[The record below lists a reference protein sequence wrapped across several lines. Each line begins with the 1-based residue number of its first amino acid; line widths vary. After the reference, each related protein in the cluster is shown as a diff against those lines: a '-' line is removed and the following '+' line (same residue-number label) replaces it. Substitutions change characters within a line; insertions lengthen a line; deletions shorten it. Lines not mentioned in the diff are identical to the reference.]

1 MSFMN
6 VLSLLGGLGLFLF
19 GMKIMGDGLE
29 RAAGNRLKKLLG
41 IVTRNRVLAMLAGIV
56 ITAVIQSSSATTVMV
71 VGFVNAA
78 LISLTQAVGV
88 IMGANIGTT
97 VTSLILAVKIDFAA
111 VFACI
116 GLLLT
121 MLPKKYHTARQFGDI
136 ALGLGILF
144 VGMNTMSAAMKPLQ
158 EWEGF
163 RNAMAGVNHPVLG
176 VGVGAVITAVIQSSS
191 ASVGI
196 LQALAG
202 EGLIELRAAM
212 FILFGQNIGTCV
224 TALLACSGTNT
235 NAKRAAMV
243 HLLFN
248 VIGAVMFTVI
258 TVLLPLDQW
267 IISLAPDNLRLQIA
281 FVHII
286 FNVTTTALL
295 LPLARVLEKIAC
307 LLVREK
313 TEAEAAGEPMRLK
326 FFDTRL
332 LNTPP
337 IAAAQLFK
345 EVQRMGEVA
354 LSNLQGAMACFDH
367 WDDERAGEIARN
379 EEVLDYLNSEITSCL
394 VEVRGLDLNE
404 KDAHMVGTL
413 FHVVNDWERVGD
425 HAVNVLD
432 AARLRHNEEIKFSPK
447 AVAELENL
455 FGKVQ
460 DQLNTAVAL
469 FLAQS
474 SDPAAFRAVE
484 AVEQEIDDLTDALRD
499 HHLDRIKNKK
509 CSAKNGMLYMDILTN
524 LERIG
529 DHAENI
535 ATSTKQLVPVGGKW

>member
-29 RAAGNRLKKLLG
+29 KAAGNRLKKILG
-41 IVTRNRVLAMLAGIV
+41 YVTHNRFLAMLAGIV

-71 VGFVNAA
+71 VGFVNAS

-97 VTSLILAVKIDFAA
+97 VTSLLLSVKIDFAA

-121 MLPKKYHTARQFGDI
+121 MLPKKYNTARQFGDI
-136 ALGLGILF
+136 CLGLGILF
-144 VGMNTMSAAMKPLQ
+144 VGMNTMSSAMKPLQ
-158 EWEGF
+158 DWDVF
-163 RNAMAGVNHPVLG
+163 KNAMTGITNPI
-176 VGVGAVITAVIQSSS
+176 VGVLVGAIITAVLQSSS

-202 EGLIELRAAM
+202 EGLIPLQGSM

-224 TALLACSGTNT
+224 TALIACSGATT
-235 NAKRAAMV
+235 AAKRAAVV

-248 VIGAVMFTVI
+248 VIGAVLFTVLA
-258 TVLLPLDQW
+258 VLLPVDQW
-267 IISLAPDNLRLQIA
+267 IIALAPDNLRLQIA
-281 FVHII
+281 FIHII
-286 FNVTTTALL
+286 FNVITTALL
-295 LPLARVLEKIAC
+295 LPLAKVLEKIAC
-307 LLVREK
+307 LVVRQKYDTLVE
-313 TEAEAAGEPMRLK
+313 GEPMRLQY
-326 FFDTRL
+326 FDERL
-332 LNTPP
+332 LKTPP

-345 EVQRMGEVA
+345 EVQRMGDIA
-354 LSNLQGAMACFDH
+354 MSNFTGAMACFEN
-367 WDDERAGEIARN
+367 WDESKADEIARN
-379 EEVLDYLNSEITSCL
+379 EEVLDFLNKEITSCL

-432 AARLRHNEEIKFSPK
+432 AARLRQTEEIKFSAK

-455 FGKVQ
+455 SGMVM
-460 DQLNTAVAL
+460 DQLNTAVAM

-474 SDPAAFRAVE
+474 TDPTAFQAVE
-484 AVEQEIDDLTDALRD
+484 DVEEEIDNLTEALRE
-499 HHLDRIKNKK
+499 HHVERVKNKK
-509 CSAKNGMLYMDILTN
+509 CSAKNGMLYLDILTN

-535 ATSTKQLVPVGGKW
+535 ATSTERLVPVNSKW

>member
-29 RAAGNRLKKLLG
+29 KAAGNRLKKILG
-41 IVTRNRVLAMLAGIV
+41 YVTHNRVLAMLAGIV

-71 VGFVNAA
+71 VGFVNAS

-97 VTSLILAVKIDFAA
+97 VTSLLLSVKIDFAA
-111 VFACI
+111 VFACV

-121 MLPKKYHTARQFGDI
+121 MLPKKHNTARQFGDI
-136 ALGLGILF
+136 CLGLGILF
-144 VGMNTMSAAMKPLQ
+144 VGMNTMSTAMKPLQ
-158 EWEGF
+158 DWDVF
-163 RNAMAGVNHPVLG
+163 KNAMTGITNPF
-176 VGVGAVITAVIQSSS
+176 VGVLVGAIITAVLQSSS

-202 EGLIELRAAM
+202 EGLIPLQGSM

-224 TALLACSGTNT
+224 TALIACSGATT
-235 NAKRAAMV
+235 AAKRAAVV

-248 VIGAVMFTVI
+248 VIGAVLFTVLA
-258 TVLLPLDQW
+258 VLLPIDQW
-267 IISLAPDNLRLQIA
+267 IITLAPDNLRLQIA
-281 FVHII
+281 FIHII
-286 FNVTTTALL
+286 FNVITTALL
-295 LPLARVLEKIAC
+295 LPLAKVLEKIAC
-307 LLVREK
+307 LVVRQKYDTLVE
-313 TEAEAAGEPMRLK
+313 GEPMRLQY
-326 FFDTRL
+326 FDERL
-332 LNTPP
+332 LKTPP

-345 EVQRMGEVA
+345 EVQRMGDIA
-354 LSNLQGAMACFDH
+354 MSNFTGAMACFEN
-367 WDDERAGEIARN
+367 WDDAKAEEITRN
-379 EEVLDYLNSEITSCL
+379 EEVLDFLNKEITSCL

-425 HAVNVLD
+425 HSVNVLD
-432 AARLRHNEEIKFSPK
+432 AALLRKNEEIKFSAK

-455 FGKVQ
+455 SAMVM

-474 SDPAAFRAVE
+474 NDQAAFQAVE
-484 AVEQEIDDLTDALRD
+484 DVEEEIDNLTEALRE
-499 HHLDRIKNKK
+499 HHVERVKNKK
-509 CSAKNGMLYMDILTN
+509 CSAKNGMLYLDILTN

-535 ATSTKQLVPVGGKW
+535 ATSTERLVPVNNKW

>member
-29 RAAGNRLKKLLG
+29 KAAGNRLKKILG
-41 IVTRNRVLAMLAGIV
+41 IVTHNRVLAMLAGVI

-78 LISLTQAVGV
+78 LINLTQAVGV

-97 VTSLILAVKIDFAA
+97 VTSLLLSVKIDFAA

-121 MLPKKYHTARQFGDI
+121 MLPKKHNTARQFGDI
-136 ALGLGILF
+136 CLGLGILF
-144 VGMNTMSAAMKPLQ
+144 VGMNTMSSAMKPLQ
-158 EWEGF
+158 DWDVF
-163 RNAMAGVNHPVLG
+163 KSAM
-176 VGVGAVITAVIQSSS
+176 VGVTNPVVGVLVGVIITAVIQSSS

-202 EGLIELRAAM
+202 EGLIPLQGSM

-224 TALLACSGTNT
+224 TALIACSGTNT
-235 NAKRAAMV
+235 NAKRAAVV

-248 VIGAVMFTVI
+248 VIGAVLFTVL
-258 TVLLPLDQW
+258 TVMLPLDQW

-281 FVHII
+281 FIHII
-286 FNVTTTALL
+286 FNVVTTALM
-295 LPLARVLEKIAC
+295 LPLAKLLEKIAC

-313 TEAEAAGEPMRLK
+313 TEEEAVGEPMRLK
-326 FFDTRL
+326 YFDTRL

-345 EVQRMGEVA
+345 EVQRMGDIA
-354 LSNLQGAMACFDH
+354 MNNFTGAMACFEN
-367 WDDERAGEIARN
+367 WDEARADEITRN
-379 EEVLDYLNSEITSCL
+379 EEVLDFLNKEITSCL

-425 HAVNVLD
+425 HSVNVLD
-432 AARLRHNEEIKFSPK
+432 AARLRKDEEIKFSAK

-455 FGKVQ
+455 SGMVME
-460 DQLNTAVAL
+460 QLNTAVAL

-474 SDPAAFRAVE
+474 NDQAAFQAVE
-484 AVEQEIDDLTDALRD
+484 AVEEEIDNLTEALRV
-499 HHLDRIKNKK
+499 HHVERVKNKK
-509 CSAKNGMLYMDILTN
+509 CSAKNGMLYLDILTN

-535 ATSTKQLVPVGGKW
+535 ATSTERLVPINSKW